1 MIRVHAAPR
10 TNTRIE
16 IEWRFDWYPGK
27 RLFFADIFIIQAIA
41 GRCGKFG
48 SRIEKL
54 GKGK

>member
-27 RLFFADIFIIQAIA
+27 RLFFADIFTIQAIA